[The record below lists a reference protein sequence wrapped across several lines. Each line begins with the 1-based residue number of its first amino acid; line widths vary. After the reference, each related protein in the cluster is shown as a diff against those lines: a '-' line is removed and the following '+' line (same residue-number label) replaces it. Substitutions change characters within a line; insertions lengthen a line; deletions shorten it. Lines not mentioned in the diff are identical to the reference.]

1 MVSLAKILLI
11 DDDVDQHHLVRAALP
26 AMAELECALDA
37 QSALKLLLK
46 KSYDLLLI
54 DINLNEVN
62 GLMFIEEL
70 KDSSLA
76 TDAIKIVLTGSE
88 EEQDEIASHKLEVD
102 DFIKKPIRKATFSA
116 LIERHLKKKVFSNIW
131 EKGPLKINVSE
142 MTVEHKLDGHK
153 FEKIIITPKEFKI
166 LLKLIKNPGQVFSR
180 EQIFDGV
187 WNNDDESYLR
197 AIDTHVSS
205 LRKKLGTSGVRV
217 ISIRGVG
224 YKIELK

>member
-1 MVSLAKILLI
+1 MVTSAKILLI
-11 DDDVDQHHLVRAALP
+11 DDDVDQHHLVRAALSNIAEIDC
-26 AMAELECALDA
+26 AMDA

-54 DINLNEVN
+54 DINLNEVT

-76 TDAIKIVLTGSE
+76 TDAIKIVITGSE
-88 EEQDEIASHKLEVD
+88 EEHDEIASHKLGVD
-102 DFIKKPIRKATFSA
+102 DFIKKPIRKATFNA
-116 LIERHLKKKVFSNIW
+116 LIERHLNKRVLSNVW
-131 EKGPLKINVSE
+131 MKGPLTINVSE
-142 MTVEHKLDGHK
+142 MTVDAKMDDGAI
-153 FEKIIITPKEFKI
+153 EKIIITPKEFKI

-180 EQIFDGV
+180 EQIFDGA
-187 WNNDDESYLR
+187 WSHEDDSYLR

-205 LRKKLGTSGVRV
+205 LRRKINPSGVRV